1 MNLKIIT
8 ALLLASLLFFF
19 LFLLLA
25 NKKQNLVLPI
35 PLSSKSLVI
44 EKSPPLEFKVKD
56 LRNEELS
63 NLILATIKDKKG
75 HFAVVVKNLKGVER
89 FYLNPEEEFGSA
101 SLYKLA
107 VLVEGFRKKE
117 NGEIKFEDTLK
128 INLDIDGNIVGKDSD
143 NISQTL
149 NFQLGSLLERMIIFS
164 DNLSGQTLG
173 EYFGWE
179 KIGETAAKFGLKN
192 TKLTSPPKTTA
203 ADIATLLEGLYFGKI
218 ISKEASSAMIDLL
231 LKQEIN
237 NKLPAKLPAEVKIA
251 HKTGELAD
259 LNHDVGIV
267 FGPKTNYLI
276 VVLVKDV
283 PFLGENDLVIADIS
297 KAVYDF
303 FNK

>member
-1 MNLKIIT
+1 MNLKIIIT
-8 ALLLASLLFFF
+8 ILLTSFIIIF
-19 LFLLLA
+19 LFLRISMT
-25 NKKQNLVLPI
+25 QNLVLPI
-35 PLSSKSLVI
+35 PLSSKSLII
-44 EKSPPLEFKVKD
+44 EKSPPLEFKIKD

-63 NLILATIKDKKG
+63 SLILETIKDKKG
-75 HFAVVVKNLKGVER
+75 HFAIVVKNLKGGER

-107 VLVEGFRKKE
+107 VLVEGFRKRE
-117 NGEIKFEDTLK
+117 TGEIKFEDTLK
-128 INLDIDGNIVGKDSD
+128 INLDIDGNIVGKDSN

-149 NFQLGSLLERMIIFS
+149 NFDIESLLTRMISFS

-179 KIGETAAKFGLKN
+179 KIVKTVAEIGLKN

-203 ADIATLLEGLYFGKI
+203 ADMVTLLEGIYRGKI
-218 ISKEASSAMIDLL
+218 ISKEASDAMIKIL

-237 NKLPAKLPAEVKIA
+237 NKLPAKLPKETRIA

-267 FGPKTNYLI
+267 FAPKTDYLI
-276 VVLVKDV
+276 IVLVKEAS
-283 PFLGENDLVIADIS
+283 FLGENDLVIADIS